1 MSVQDCTH
9 CGDWRT
15 TLRSHFPPDVLWDPG
30 TKLRLTGLCTGTCTQ
45 QVTLLALKLSFFFF
59 SKTIVFTCFQIMFM
73 SNV

>member
-30 TKLRLTGLCTGTCTQ
+30 TKLRLTGLCTGTGTQ
-45 QVTLLALKLSFFFF
+45 QATLLAPKLSFFSQDNSFHLF
-59 SKTIVFTCFQIMFM
+59 SNYVH
-73 SNV
+73 V